1 MAAAKFSIKTA
12 SSFFLVLYSTMILFF
27 ALPCFSSDPDP
38 LQDFCV
44 ADLNS
49 ATTVVNGYP
58 CKPESQVTP
67 SDFVFSGLA
76 EEATTDNPEGLGVR
90 FGNVNFFP
98 ALNTLGIS
106 VSRIDLAPGGIVP
119 AHIHPRA
126 SEINYVMKGEVHVG
140 FISTKNVLY
149 SGVLKAGMMAVVPR
163 GLVHYAKN
171 VGGEKAV
178 LLAIL
183 NSQLPGTVSIPS
195 NIFGTTPT
203 IPNDVLSKNFR
214 VNDTVIANI
223 KSNIRTATSFF
234 LVLYSTM
241 ILFFAL
247 PCFSSD
253 PDPLQDFCVADLSST
268 STNVN
273 GYSCKPASMVTSN
286 DFFYSALMNET
297 STANLFGFGFTFG
310 DVTTF
315 PGLNTQ
321 GLSVNRLDL
330 AVGGIIPLHSHPRA
344 SEANFI
350 VKGEVIFGFITTDN
364 VVYSKLMKA
373 GELNIIPRGL
383 VHFAKNVGQ
392 EKAFILAI
400 LNSQLPGFS
409 TIPLNLFASSPDIPN
424 DILGKNFQVDESVIA
439 SIKSKFGN

>member
-1 MAAAKFSIKTA
+1 MAPAKFNIKTA
-12 SSFFLVLYSTMILFF
+12 SSFFLVLYATMILLF

-49 ATTVVNGYP
+49 TTTTVNGYP
-58 CKPESQVTP
+58 CKPESQGT
-67 SDFVFSGLA
+67 SKDFIYSGLV
-76 EEATTDNPEGLGVR
+76 EEASTDNPEGVGGRL
-90 FGNVNFFP
+90 GNVKSFP
-98 ALNTLGIS
+98 GINTLGIS
-106 VSRIDLAPGGIVP
+106 VSRIDLALGGIVP
-119 AHIHPRA
+119 LHVHPRA
-126 SEINYVMKGEVHVG
+126 SEINYIVKGEVNFG
-140 FISTKNVLY
+140 FISTSNVLY
-149 SGVLKAGMMAVVPR
+149 SGVVKAGQMSVVPR

-178 LLAIL
+178 VLGIL
-183 NSQLPGTVSIPS
+183 NSQLPGSVLIPS
-195 NIFGTTPT
+195 NIFASNPT
-203 IPNDVLSKNFR
+203 IPNGVLAKNFR
-214 VNDTVIANI
+214 VDETVIANI
-223 KSNIRTATSFF
+223 KSNIKTATSFF

-268 STNVN
+268 STIVN
-273 GYSCKPASMVTSN
+273 GYSCKPASTVTSN
-286 DFFYSALMNET
+286 DFFYSGLMNET
-297 STANLFGFGFTFG
+297 STANLFGFGATQG

-321 GLSVNRLDL
+321 GLSINRLDL
-330 AVGGIIPLHSHPRA
+330 APGGIIPLHSHPRA

-350 VKGEVIFGFITTDN
+350 VKGEVTFGFITTNN

-409 TIPLNLFASSPDIPN
+409 TIPLNLFGSSPAIPN
-424 DILGKNFQVDESVIA
+424 DILAKNFQVNESVIA